1 MVEDVLAL
9 ESEAV
14 DGQPLLRPVM
24 REGRRLSGQPTLQQ
38 IRERCGQQLAS
49 LPPALRELAS
59 ATPHPVRVSEGL
71 RALADE
77 VDRDQASAPP

>member
-14 DGQPLLRPVM
+14 DGEPLLRPVM
-24 REGRRLSGQPTLQQ
+24 RQGRRLPGQPTLQQ
-38 IRERCGQQLAS
+38 IRERCGQQVAS
-49 LPPALRELAS
+49 LPASLRDLAP
-59 ATPHPVRVSEGL
+59 ATPYPVRVSQGL
-71 RALADE
+71 LALADE